1 MGWGSSVAGRS
12 FRGARPKA
20 FPWGEG
26 APVRTLGRMRGSFA
40 VWFAPPS
47 GCSLSWGAT
56 SSGQSP
62 HRSPRPDGQVS
73 LRSLAPPLPRKA
85 LRAFPGPPDCAPN
98 HVYGHCHPVMWK
110 DGGDGSKTISF
121 SLPEKET
128 VFGIQ
133 RKRGSRGGQVA
144 PNRVSAAPLYAPVE
158 DQPHP
163 QWTTQAEQ
171 GQAVVLSD
179 IFSPPARVGVGRGAA
194 AWYSLY
200 RGAQRRLFY
209 RFTLHYYLFPLIV
222 GRGFP
227 DALPGTTPQSSSCPP
242 SSVICFA
249 NATFPLKGGR

>member
-1 MGWGSSVAGRS
+1 MFPYIEAFLCCPHKMGLFTGP
-12 FRGARPKA
+12 RP
-20 FPWGEG
+20 F
-26 APVRTLGRMRGSFA
+26 PVRRSYSFLWGTRQA
-40 VWFAPPS
+40 RQHGIPCVWGAASQTRPRY
-47 GCSLSWGAT
+47 GAISWGAT

-62 HRSPRPDGQVS
+62 HRSPWPDGQVS

-144 PNRVSAAPLYAPVE
+144 PNRVSAAPLYAPIE
-158 DQPHP
+158 DQPRP

-171 GQAVVLSD
+171 GRGPIPHFFAACAGGNCGVVWRAGSSRPTKKEMP
-179 IFSPPARVGVGRGAA
+179 FPTEAFFQRNSGR
-194 AWYSLY
+194 
-200 RGAQRRLFY
+200 
-209 RFTLHYYLFPLIV
+209 
-222 GRGFP
+222 
-227 DALPGTTPQSSSCPP
+227 C
-242 SSVICFA
+242 
-249 NATFPLKGGR
+249 